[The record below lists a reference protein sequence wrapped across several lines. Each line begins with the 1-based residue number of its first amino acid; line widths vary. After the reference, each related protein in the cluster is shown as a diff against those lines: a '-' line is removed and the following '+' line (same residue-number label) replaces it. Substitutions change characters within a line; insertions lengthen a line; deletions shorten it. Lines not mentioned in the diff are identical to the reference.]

1 MSPRRSRPPV
11 ERLSVPGLPPGVS
24 AVEVRRS
31 ARRQTTITAR
41 QEGDVFVVL
50 VPARLTPD
58 QERVWID
65 KMLAR
70 LAAKRTRRPRS
81 DADLMRRAA
90 GIATRYLDGPAGV
103 TLRPRAVRWVTNMN
117 RRWASCS
124 TDTAEIRL
132 SHRLEQMP
140 DWVLDYVLAHELVHL
155 TEPGHGRRFQALLAE
170 YPLAERAEGFLRGWS
185 AAQGL
190 PQASGLDDD
199 EEPVD

>member
-1 MSPRRSRPPV
+1 MQSRKSRPSV
-11 ERLSVPGLPPGVS
+11 ERLNVAGLPPGIS

-41 QEGDVFVVL
+41 QEGDLFVLL
-50 VPARLTPD
+50 VPARLSAA
-58 QERVWID
+58 QEQVWVD

-70 LAAKRTRRPRS
+70 LAAKRTRHPRS
-81 DADLMRRAA
+81 DAELLRRAA
-90 GIATRYLDGPAGV
+90 GIATRYLDDPAGV
-103 TLRPRAVRWVTNMN
+103 RLRPAAVRWVTNMN

-132 SHRLEQMP
+132 SHRLQQMP
-140 DWVLDYVLAHELVHL
+140 DWVLDYVIAHELVHL
-155 TEPGHGRRFQALLAE
+155 TEPGHGPRFQTLLAC

-190 PQASGLDDD
+190 PQAAGLDDD
-199 EEPVD
+199 EESDD